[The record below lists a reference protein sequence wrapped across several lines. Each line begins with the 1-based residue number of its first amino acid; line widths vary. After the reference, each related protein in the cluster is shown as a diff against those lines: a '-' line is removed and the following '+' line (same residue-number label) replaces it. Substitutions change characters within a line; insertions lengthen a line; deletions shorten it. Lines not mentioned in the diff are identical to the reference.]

1 MNEATSRPESAPAHE
16 ISAMFATMFDLLA
29 DSYDQSGVPFFT
41 TIAESLVR
49 RLEPAAGERALD
61 LGAGRGAATFPL
73 AEGVG
78 PAGHV
83 DAIDIAPAMV
93 ALTTDAVRESG
104 LTHVR
109 LAVGDASEPDLA
121 PASYDV
127 LASSLALFFLPGP
140 EAALERWRGL
150 LVPGGRLGF
159 STFQPWPPMWQS
171 IEDVFADYAEDP
183 GRPGATEMPEVFRE
197 DAGVEA
203 MTREAGFS
211 DVRTETATYAIPFD
225 NIEQWRVWS
234 LGTAMRGL
242 WMRAPQESHHE
253 ILRRVEEILASTRDD
268 DGRSR
273 LDVGVRYTL
282 ARA

>member
-1 MNEATSRPESAPAHE
+1 
-16 ISAMFATMFDLLA
+16 MFATMFDGLA

-41 TIAESLVR
+41 TIADGLVR
-49 RLEPAAGERALD
+49 RLQPAAGERALD

-78 PAGHV
+78 PSGHV

-93 ALTTDAVRESG
+93 ALTTEAVRGAG

-109 LAVGDASEPDLA
+109 LAVGDASEPDLD

-127 LASSLALFFLPGP
+127 LASSLVLFFLPDP
-140 EAALERWRGL
+140 QSALARWREL

-159 STFQPWPPMWQS
+159 STFRSWPQTWQS
-171 IEDVFADYAEDP
+171 IEDVFGDYAEDT
-183 GRPGATEMPEVFRE
+183 GRPGPTEMPTVFRE
-197 DAGVEA
+197 DASVDE
-203 MTREAGFS
+203 MTREAGFA
-211 DVRTETATYAIPFD
+211 DVRTENATYAIPFD
-225 NIEQWRVWS
+225 NVEQWRVWS

-242 WMRAPQESHHE
+242 WMRTPQESHPE
-253 ILRRVEEILASTRDD
+253 ILRRVTAILDEARDD

-273 LDVGVRYTL
+273 LDVSVRYTL
-282 ARA
+282 ARV